1 MANVR
6 RWRTAFLTLRDETL
20 TSSPSSIPLL
30 LRHLIFSHSTSLLS
44 SAPDLPPNELT
55 SDLFFLMEL
64 LSISSQHLPA
74 PDLYPTFSHLS
85 SLINDICKS
94 RRLSL
99 QLNASSSSLLLRYS
113 STLLQ
118 FFLPHAPADA
128 STVKPALQCLQTLR
142 RLFHTNHQN
151 FSPSQNIEFV
161 KFLLGIGEFCH
172 AQLLNSSCVSCNPR
186 SVAASGMLS
195 GYNSLCDVLTLIFS
209 MLGEIYIRFGPD
221 FPADIWQSTIEVHR
235 KFMDALAAK
244 NSLLEDLA
252 MSRFL
257 TSLLNTL
264 HLVLMDPKGSL
275 LEQVSGFLATLR
287 ILFTYGLSNKPLSTF
302 PTGGLKENELSANHL
317 NLTLKEPIRK
327 DRAPYRPP
335 HLRKKDSMNTNQPK
349 SLDSICISDR
359 ESDFTSSDSDCSD
372 SDGMGKDTDTIQ
384 SSKVRVAAIQ
394 CIQDLCQADPKSFT
408 THWTMLL
415 PTNDVLQPRK
425 SEATLMTCLLFDPC
439 LKVRLAS
446 ASTLAEMLDGPSSV
460 FLQVAEYKE
469 STRWGSF
476 MALSSSLGSIL
487 MQLHTGVLYL
497 IQHETYS
504 RMLPSLFKIL
514 VLLIA
519 STPYSRMPEELLP
532 TVVTS
537 LLSRTKNGFPFK
549 SDQTT
554 LLATTINCLTA
565 AFSKLPPSQRVKQ
578 MLSEEISVGLNEA
591 EKRSGV
597 ISMLFQH
604 SGNLTN
610 STICVESL
618 QALRAL
624 IHNHPNI
631 AVSCWERVSSIFSKI
646 LRVAT
651 PEIHARSWKCHAG
664 EGVGFAGEKVITAA
678 IKVLDECLRA
688 LSGFRGTEDLDES
701 AEDIKEEPKAF
712 ESGSE
717 HWSTAIEKHLP
728 LILFHTSPMVR
739 TASVTCFAGITSS
752 VFTSLSKEK
761 QEFIVSSLIN
771 AAINDDVPSV
781 RSATCRAIGV
791 ISCFP
796 QISHSA
802 EILARFIHAVEINT
816 HDPLVSV
823 RITASWASA
832 NICDSVRHCVNN
844 FPLENTTDL
853 NANPRIVELLAECAL
868 RLAKDGDK
876 IKSNAVRALGNL
888 SRFMRSH
895 SNKHAKPAPPC
906 TCLME
911 RTVQAFLSCVTT
923 GNVKVQWNVCHA
935 LSNLF
940 LNETLRLQDMDWAPS
955 VFSILLLL
963 LRDSSNFKIRI
974 QAAAALAVPAS
985 VQDYGKSF
993 SDVVQGLE
1001 HLIENP
1007 GSDQMSTP
1015 SSFRY
1020 RVALDKQI
1028 TSTML
1033 HVLSLAW
1040 STDHQPLRDF
1050 LVKKAPYLEE
1060 WLKAI
1065 CSSLGEARSRPEAS
1079 WSASE
1084 SQKKQMISKAIC
1096 SLIQVY
1102 ESKNHRAIAQ
1112 KFEKLGNHL

>member
-1 MANVR
+1 MAASSSSSSSSNVR
-6 RWRTAFLTLRDETL
+6 TWRTAFLTLRDETL
-20 TSSPSSIPLL
+20 TASPKSDSKSIPLL
-30 LRHLIFSHSTSLLS
+30 LHNVIFSHSRSLIY
-44 SAPDLPPNELT
+44 SAADLPPHEVT
-55 SDLFFLMEL
+55 SDLLFLMEL
-64 LSISSQHLPA
+64 VSNSSQNVPA
-74 PDLYPTFSHLS
+74 RDLYQTFSHIS
-85 SLINDICKS
+85 SLMNEICKC
-94 RRLSL
+94 RGVSL
-99 QLNASSSSLLLRYS
+99 QLNSSSWTLLLDYS

-118 FFLPHAPADA
+118 FFLPKAAAATVDAPNA
-128 STVKPALQCLQTLR
+128 STVKAAVECLETLR
-142 RLFHTNHQN
+142 HIVDINHQK
-151 FSPSQNIEFV
+151 FSLSENIEFV

-172 AQLLNSSCVSCNPR
+172 AQLVNSSCASCSPR
-186 SVAASGMLS
+186 SVTVSGKRLS
-195 GYNSLCDVLTLIFS
+195 EYSSLWDVLTVIFS
-209 MLGEIYIRFGPD
+209 MLGEAFIRFGSCS
-221 FPADIWQSTIEVHR
+221 PADIWQSTIEVLR
-235 KFMDALAAK
+235 KFMDVLAAK
-244 NSLLEDLA
+244 NLLVEDLA
-252 MSRFL
+252 MTRFL
-257 TSLLNTL
+257 ASLLNTL

-275 LEQVSGFLATLR
+275 LEQVSGFVATLR
-287 ILFTYGLSNKPLSTF
+287 VLFTYGLSNKPRRTF

-317 NLTLKEPIRK
+317 KLTLKEPTKK
-327 DRAPYRPP
+327 DHAPYRPP
-335 HLRKKDSMNTNQPK
+335 HLRKKDTINSEQPK
-349 SLDSICISDR
+349 SLDFLSISDS
-359 ESDFTSSDSDCSD
+359 ESDFASSDSDCSD

-384 SSKVRVAAIQ
+384 SSKVRVAAIR

-425 SEATLMTCLLFDPC
+425 SEATLMTCLLFDPY
-439 LKVRLAS
+439 LKVRMAS
-446 ASTLAEMLDGPSSV
+446 ASTLAVMLDGPSSV

-514 VLLIA
+514 MLLIA

-549 SDQTT
+549 SDQTA

-565 AFSKLPPSQRVKQ
+565 ALSKLPPSQHIKQ
-578 MLSEEISVGLNEA
+578 MLSEEMSVGLNEA

-604 SGNLTN
+604 SENLTN

-624 IHNHPNI
+624 IHNHPSI
-631 AVSCWERVSSIFSKI
+631 AVSCWEQVSSIFFKI
-646 LRVAT
+646 LRAAT

-688 LSGFRGTEDLDES
+688 LSGFRGTEDLDDKLLDVPFISDCIRTKKVSSAPSYEAES
-701 AEDIKEEPKAF
+701 AEDNKEEPKAF

-728 LILFHTSPMVR
+728 LILFHTSSMVR
-739 TASVTCFAGITSS
+739 TASVTCCAGITSS

-771 AAINDDVPSV
+771 AARHDDAPSV
-781 RSATCRAIGV
+781 RSASCRAIGV

-802 EILARFIHAVEINT
+802 EILAKFIHAVEINT

-823 RITASWASA
+823 RITASWALA
-832 NICDSVRHCVNN
+832 NICDSLRHCIND

-853 NANPRIVELLAECAL
+853 NANPRIMELLVECAL

-888 SRFMRSH
+888 SRFMRSN
-895 SNKHAKPAPPC
+895 SNTHAKPAPLGK
-906 TCLME
+906 CLLE

-940 LNETLRLQDMDWAPS
+940 LNETLRLQEMDW
-955 VFSILLLL
+955 
-963 LRDSSNFKIRI
+963 
-974 QAAAALAVPAS
+974 
-985 VQDYGKSF
+985 Y
-993 SDVVQGLE
+993 
-1001 HLIENP
+1001 
-1007 GSDQMSTP
+1007 
-1015 SSFRY
+1015 
-1020 RVALDKQI
+1020 
-1028 TSTML
+1028 
-1033 HVLSLAW
+1033 
-1040 STDHQPLRDF
+1040 
-1050 LVKKAPYLEE
+1050 
-1060 WLKAI
+1060 
-1065 CSSLGEARSRPEAS
+1065 
-1079 WSASE
+1079 
-1084 SQKKQMISKAIC
+1084 
-1096 SLIQVY
+1096 
-1102 ESKNHRAIAQ
+1102 
-1112 KFEKLGNHL
+1112 